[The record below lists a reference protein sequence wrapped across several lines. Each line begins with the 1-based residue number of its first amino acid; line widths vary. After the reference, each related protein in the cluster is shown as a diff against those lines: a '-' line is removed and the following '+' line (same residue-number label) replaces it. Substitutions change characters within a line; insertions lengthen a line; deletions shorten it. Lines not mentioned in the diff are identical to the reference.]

1 MKLIPIL
8 FSTPMVQAILSDN
21 KSMTRRTTGL
31 DEINKD
37 LSVFE
42 YKGTLKD
49 DPTIHVFARMFH
61 DTWVETKHIKCPY
74 GQPCD
79 VLWVRESFNITDPND
94 SIEGEF
100 IGEETGVVGS
110 VNGKEVLW
118 RFVYKAS
125 SPENHPTKGKCKW
138 KPNIHMPFEA
148 CRIFLRVKEI
158 RVERLQDITAAD
170 ITREGVVSSF
180 TNPKMGVRHENAIS
194 MEFERLWISINGKDS
209 WLANPWVWV
218 VSFERIT
225 NISEIVD
232 IVELW
237 NERRAK

>member
-8 FSTPMVQAILSDN
+8 FSTPMVQAILNGN
-21 KSMTRRTTGL
+21 KSMTRRIVKPNPRVSSNY
-31 DEINKD
+31 DEVGKLIN
-37 LSVFE
+37 E
-42 YKGTLKD
+42 YSIFNL
-49 DPTIHVFARMFH
+49 
-61 DTWVETKHIKCPY
+61 CPY
-74 GQPCD
+74 GQPGD
-79 VLWVRESFNITDPND
+79 VLWVREKFCNINFPEIDPEYYFFTQALD
-94 SIEGEF
+94 AEDYDP
-100 IGEETGVVGS
+100 
-110 VNGKEVLW
+110 KEW
-118 RFVYKAS
+118 
-125 SPENHPTKGKCKW
+125 KW
-138 KPNIHMPFEA
+138 KPGIHMPFEA

-180 TNPKMGVRHENAIS
+180 TNPKMGIRHENAIS

-209 WLANPWVWV
+209 WNSNPWVWV